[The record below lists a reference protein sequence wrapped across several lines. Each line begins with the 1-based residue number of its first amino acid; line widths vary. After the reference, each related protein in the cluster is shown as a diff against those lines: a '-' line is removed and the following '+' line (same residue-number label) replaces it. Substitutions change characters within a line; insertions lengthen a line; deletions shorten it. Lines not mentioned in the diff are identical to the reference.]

1 MKKLLIIV
9 SCILLTTACQ
19 QNDEEYTLAENSQTA
34 ELSALDHFSL
44 LLSKAVASNSE
55 LRTFLKKEA
64 LEMIDNDYDVFYPL
78 AKNKIVTEVKTFRNI
93 LEQYDSNKELD
104 ELERE
109 LPLLTV
115 MIPELPSGYNAETW
129 NCTEEVPHITPRL
142 GNKCVIP
149 YYKDGMTDFEFDANL
164 IPGFPVLVVKN
175 NERIVRNTG
184 ATRTPNA
191 STLNSEYS
199 FVDAA
204 FDRSCNTPPQ
214 ALTRTTISGRADLE
228 TAYRAMGATSEKWQ
242 RDNIYYGLTPTNTE
256 GPLKRNYAER
266 IEAIRFTEQA
276 YTKMCDQNDPDYVRD
291 PLNEHVCFSKD
302 PNHVAPPSIESM
314 WQDGRFEFKID
325 ITINNQAG
333 LGTNITKYFSVRPQ
347 EIYDLIVENYKN
359 NIAHCFWVKGVIPRT
374 YYPNINLVTWDL
386 EQNSFSWKITVA
398 EVDDQETYTT
408 QETVSSEFAT
418 NFSVNTQGG
427 TDKVK
432 VGLNFGMSTK
442 STKQTQFTRVT
453 YKNSDDLGTLE
464 ANFSDPILLNSSNEL
479 YFIKNPM
486 VELALVPA
494 KLY

>member
-1 MKKLLIIV
+1 M
-9 SCILLTTACQ
+9 
-19 QNDEEYTLAENSQTA
+19 
-34 ELSALDHFSL
+34 F
-44 LLSKAVASNSE
+44 
-55 LRTFLKKEA
+55 
-64 LEMIDNDYDVFYPL
+64 
-78 AKNKIVTEVKTFRNI
+78 
-93 LEQYDSNKELD
+93 
-104 ELERE
+104 
-109 LPLLTV
+109 
-115 MIPELPSGYNAETW
+115 
-129 NCTEEVPHITPRL
+129 
-142 GNKCVIP
+142 
-149 YYKDGMTDFEFDANL
+149 
-164 IPGFPVLVVKN
+164 
-175 NERIVRNTG
+175 
-184 ATRTPNA
+184 
-191 STLNSEYS
+191 
-199 FVDAA
+199 
-204 FDRSCNTPPQ
+204 
-214 ALTRTTISGRADLE
+214 
-228 TAYRAMGATSEKWQ
+228 
-242 RDNIYYGLTPTNTE
+242 
-256 GPLKRNYAER
+256 
-266 IEAIRFTEQA
+266 
-276 YTKMCDQNDPDYVRD
+276 
-291 PLNEHVCFSKD
+291 FSKD